1 MVNSYTLKIFVEDP
15 ELKDVYF
22 NHIEGHKKRISEQG
36 RYGDSGFDLLVPRFY
51 SLETEQNPIR
61 INMEVRCAL
70 FRTNSVEV
78 DEPCGFYLYPRSSL
92 YKFNLRLT
100 NSVGIIDAGY
110 RGPLAGVFD
119 VVVNIPCGRT
129 ESDNSTPI
137 SKYSRLVQICSPDLR
152 PIVDI
157 RLVDTLDELEETT
170 RGEGGFGSTGK

>member
-1 MVNSYTLKIFVEDP
+1 MSNSYTLKIFVEDP
-15 ELKDVYF
+15 ELKEVYF
-22 NHIEGHKKRISEQG
+22 SHIEAHKKRISEQG

-51 SLETEQNPIR
+51 SLENEQNPIR
-61 INMEVRCAL
+61 INMEVRCGL
-70 FRTNSVEV
+70 FRTNSLEV

-100 NSVGIIDAGY
+100 NSVGIIDSGY

-119 VVVNIPCGRT
+119 VVN
-129 ESDNSTPI
+129 NLTPI

-157 RLVDTLDELEETT
+157 HLVDTLDELEQTT

>member
-1 MVNSYTLKIFVEDP
+1 MSNSYTLKIFVEDP
-15 ELKDVYF
+15 ELKEIYF
-22 NHIEGHKKRISEQG
+22 SHIESHKKRISEQG
-36 RYGDSGFDLLVPRFY
+36 RYGDSGFDLLVPKFY

-119 VVVNIPCGRT
+119 IVNKF
-129 ESDNSTPI
+129 TPI
-137 SKYSRLVQICSPDLR
+137 SKYSRLVQICTPDLR

>member
-15 ELKDVYF
+15 ELKEVYF
-22 NHIEGHKKRISEQG
+22 SHIEAHKKRISEQG
-36 RYGDSGFDLLVPRFY
+36 RYGDSGFDLLVPKFY
-51 SLETEQNPIR
+51 SRLDSLEPEQNPIR
-61 INMEVRCAL
+61 INMEVRCGL
-70 FRTNSVEV
+70 FRTNSLEV

-119 VVVNIPCGRT
+119 IVN
-129 ESDNSTPI
+129 NSTTI
-137 SKYSRLVQICSPDLR
+137 SKYSRLVQVCTPDLR

-157 RLVDTLDELEETT
+157 RLVDTLDELEETS